1 MLILAS
7 TFNGL
12 PIISLAEERK
22 VAEIQDIII
31 EPKNGEL
38 LGFEL
43 KKNLF
48 SPPLFLASSDIEEV
62 TKEAVFIRQNDSVVE
77 KEEIPRLA
85 EALQKKIKFKNLKVI
100 TESQKTVG
108 RLEDLL
114 IDLPSKLTL
123 KYYVKGLFKS
133 RIIPK
138 ELVVKIT
145 PKAMVVQDEVL
156 DGKIELAG
164 EATA

>member
-1 MLILAS
+1 M
-7 TFNGL
+7 
-12 PIISLAEERK
+12 
-22 VAEIQDIII
+22 

-43 KKNLF
+43 KKKLF

-62 TKEAVFIRQNDSVVE
+62 TKEAIFIRQSDAVVE
-77 KEEIPRLA
+77 KKEIPRLA

-123 KYYVKGLFKS
+123 KYYVKGFFES

-156 DGKIELAG
+156 DGKIELAAHG
-164 EATA
+164 AA